1 MLRIAILGNY
11 ATQFLNRAVKNAI
24 KKLDKEILIYEAEYN
39 TIDLELLDLNSGFY
53 SSEPDFVIIHESDLA
68 LKREFYHLHSEEERE
83 NFHINRLHLMQQ
95 RISQIQEQLPLTKVL
110 YPMLFA
116 ENDMVFGNYFSKQRT
131 SWYYQII
138 KYNSGLLDLSSE
150 FASFALLDSGNNLI
164 KTFPVRSA
172 SLTYNSDLHFTID
185 YLNWLSEQ
193 FARVISAHRGQ
204 FKKCLILDLDN
215 TLWGG
220 IIGDDGLNGIQI
232 GSHGIGKAYTDFQK
246 WIKELQKRGVI
257 LAVCSKNEEANA
269 KSPFE
274 EHSEMVLKL
283 DDIAVF
289 VANWESKADN
299 INLIKE
305 VLNIGFD
312 AMVFVDDNPAERA
325 IVREFIPEIIVP
337 ELPEDPAEYL
347 NFLINSNLFETTAV
361 SENDKIRTRQYQEE
375 SRRVNLKKSVT
386 NMDDFLNSLNMEAIL
401 TPFREEE
408 YERLSQLSLRS
419 NQFNLRTKRYSLQ
432 EIKGIAESQDYF
444 TLSVS
449 LKDKFGDYGLISMVV
464 VSIDAS
470 LNTAAIDTWIMS
482 CRVLKRNVEDLALN
496 CIVSELKAKGVT
508 TLKGEYLPT
517 AKNNMVSD
525 LLPKFG
531 FFELSQN
538 LFELD
543 IINFTPKHTYIN
555 ES

>member
-1 MLRIAILGNY
+1 MIKIAILGNY

-24 KKLDKEILIYEAEYN
+24 KKLDLEILIYEAEYN

-68 LKREFYHLHSEEERE
+68 LKREFYHLQTEEERE
-83 NFHINRLHLMQQ
+83 NFYINRLHLMQQ

-138 KYNSGLLDLSSE
+138 KFNSGLLDLSSE
-150 FASFALLDSGNNLI
+150 YASFAIIDSCNNSI
-164 KTFPVRSA
+164 GTIPIRSA
-172 SLTYNSDLHFTID
+172 SLIYNSDLHFTID
-185 YLNWLSEQ
+185 YLNWLSGQ
-193 FARVISAHRGQ
+193 FVKVISAHRGL

-232 GSHGIGKAYTDFQK
+232 GSHGIGKAYSDFQK

-299 INLIKE
+299 INSIKE
-305 VLNIGFD
+305 ILNIGFD

-325 IVREFIPEIIVP
+325 IVRDFIPEITVP

-375 SRRVNLKKSVT
+375 SRRVNFKKSVT

-432 EIKGIAESQDYF
+432 DIKGIAESQDYI
-444 TLSVS
+444 TLSIS

-470 LNTAAIDTWIMS
+470 CNTAEIDTWIMS

-496 CIVSELKAKGVT
+496 CIVSQLKAKGVT

-517 AKNNMVSD
+517 ARNKMVSD
-525 LLPKFG
+525 LLAKFG
-531 FFELSQN
+531 FLELSQN

-543 IINFTPKHTYIN
+543 IINFTSKYTYIN